1 MFVPLPGDAA
11 CSCRCQVTLRQIQEG
26 SRSTLQDDLQMEY
39 RIAVRCMH
47 DKDFFEGVRAG
58 TVTSVRA
65 GTDTAAPARTIG
77 TASFIACRLL
87 LHVRVHIC
95 DFGGNTVELCM
106 YMYCAAS
113 AGSLYSY
120 MYARR
125 VQRTTYMMRFFY
137 VSVLV
142 DKDNTPKWQPEAIE
156 KVTKDKVDWYF
167 SRLPVQQE
175 LIL

>member
-1 MFVPLPGDAA
+1 MSLPGDAA
-11 CSCRCQVTLRQIQEG
+11 CLCRCQVTLRQIQEG

-106 YMYCAAS
+106 YMYCAACWIIILVHVRS
-113 AGSLYSY
+113 SRTAYYIHDAFFLRFSIG
-120 MYARR
+120 R
-125 VQRTTYMMRFFY
+125 QR
-137 VSVLV
+137 
-142 DKDNTPKWQPEAIE
+142 QHA
-156 KVTKDKVDWYF
+156 
-167 SRLPVQQE
+167 
-175 LIL
+175 

>member
-1 MFVPLPGDAA
+1 
-11 CSCRCQVTLRQIQEG
+11 
-26 SRSTLQDDLQMEY
+26 
-39 RIAVRCMH
+39 
-47 DKDFFEGVRAG
+47 
-58 TVTSVRA
+58 
-65 GTDTAAPARTIG
+65 
-77 TASFIACRLL
+77 
-87 LHVRVHIC
+87 
-95 DFGGNTVELCM
+95 
-106 YMYCAAS
+106 
-113 AGSLYSY
+113 